1 LQFGLFDHID
11 LAGDRPLA
19 QQYDERL
26 QFVAAADAAGFYAY
40 HLAEHHATPL
50 NTVPVPG
57 AFLAAVARATKRI
70 RMGPMVY
77 LLPLYTPLRLIE
89 EIAILDHLSHGRMEI
104 GVGRGVSPYELG
116 FHKVDAAKSREIFID
131 AFDCMV
137 EGLTHDRLTYHGPF
151 YNYDDVPV
159 ILRPLQQPYPAMWYG
174 SSNTVGAAWAGE
186 RGLHFA
192 SNGTTERAKE
202 NIDAYV
208 AALAK
213 RGTGVEHPH
222 AEFPGGGA
230 IGVSRQIVVAETDA
244 EAMRIAKPAHEHIH
258 ANQMFLRR
266 EALRRTDMKSREG
279 YIDAPSAGNFE
290 LSLSEG
296 SAIAGSPET
305 VRAEIER
312 QIERLGIN
320 YLICYMMFGTMSLAD
335 ALRSMELFNTE
346 VRPAFKTSL
355 AGAAASR

>member
-26 QFVAAADAAGFYAY
+26 QLVAAADEAGFYAY
-40 HLAEHHATPL
+40 HVAEHHATPL
-50 NTVPVPG
+50 NTIPVPG
-57 AFLAAVARATKRI
+57 TFLGAVARLTKQI

-77 LLPLYTPLRLIE
+77 LLPLYSPLRLIE
-89 EIAILDHLSHGRMEI
+89 EISILDHLSHGRMEI
-104 GVGRGVSPYELG
+104 GVGRGVSPYELN
-116 FHKVDAAKSREIFID
+116 FHKVDAEKSREIFID

-151 YNYDDVPV
+151 YNYDDVPM
-159 ILRPLQQPYPAMWYG
+159 ILHPLQQPYPAMWYG

-192 SNGTTERAKE
+192 SNGGTERAKE

-208 AALAK
+208 AALAA

-230 IGVSRQIVVAETDA
+230 IGISRQVVVADTDA
-244 EAMRIAKPAHEHIH
+244 EARRIAQPAHEHIH
-258 ANQMFLRR
+258 NNQMFLRR
-266 EALRRTDMKSREG
+266 EALRRDDMKSRTG
-279 YIDAPSAGNFE
+279 YVDTPSAGDFD
-290 LSLSEG
+290 LSVSQG
-296 SAIAGSPET
+296 STIAGSPAT
-305 VRAEIER
+305 VIAEIDR

-320 YLICYMMFGTMSLAD
+320 YLICYFMFGNMKLTD
-335 ALRSMELFNTE
+335 ALRSMELFSKE
-346 VRPAFKTSL
+346 VRPKVRATS
-355 AGAAASR
+355 GAVASK

>member
-50 NTVPVPG
+50 NTVPAPG
-57 AFLAAVARATKRI
+57 LFLAAVARATKRI

-77 LLPLYTPLRLIE
+77 LLPLYSPLRMVE
-89 EIAILDHLSHGRMEI
+89 EISILDHLSHGRAEI

-116 FHKVDAAKSREIFID
+116 FHKVDAEKSREIFID
-131 AFDCMV
+131 AYDCMI
-137 EGLTHDRLTYHGPF
+137 EGLTHDRLTYHGP
-151 YNYDDVPV
+151 YYSYDDVPV
-159 ILRPLQQPYPAMWYG
+159 ILHPLQQPHPATWYG

-192 SNGTTERAKE
+192 SNGPTERAKD

-208 AALAK
+208 KALAK
-213 RGTGVEHPH
+213 RGTGVEIPH

-230 IGVSRQIVVAETDA
+230 IGISRQIVVAGTDA
-244 EAMRIAKPAHEHIH
+244 EARRIAQPAHEHIH
-258 ANQMFLRR
+258 NNQMFLRN
-266 EALRRTDMKSREG
+266 EALRRTDLKSRPG
-279 YIDAPSAGNFE
+279 YVDSPSSADFDA
-290 LSLSEG
+290 SLAEG
-296 SAIAGSPET
+296 STIAGSPAT
-305 VRAEIER
+305 VIAEIER
-312 QIERLGIN
+312 QIDRLGIN
-320 YLICYMMFGTMSLAD
+320 YLICYLMFGTMSLTD
-335 ALRSMELFNTE
+335 ALRSLDLFVTE
-346 VRPAFKTSL
+346 VKPKIKTD
-355 AGAAASR
+355 AGVAASR